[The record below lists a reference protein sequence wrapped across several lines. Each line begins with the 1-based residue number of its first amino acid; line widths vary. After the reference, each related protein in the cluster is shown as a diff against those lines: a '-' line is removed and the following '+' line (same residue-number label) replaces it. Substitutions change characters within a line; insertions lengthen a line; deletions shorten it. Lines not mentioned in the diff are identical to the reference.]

1 MNLNSIIT
9 IHKIRVAIYSLFLT
23 NLFGLKLRGA
33 KSYRE
38 KKKLRIDYSKTL
50 FNRLNISVK
59 VKNREK
65 LPLKGQYILLS
76 NHRGIIDPL
85 VIEIALKDTD
95 IYGLWI
101 SKKELYNS
109 PFFGLFVRNGGAI
122 LLDRESSNM
131 GAFFAD
137 IKSNVKQGHSIFI
150 FPEGT
155 RNKSDKSLLEFK
167 DGFRIIAIKN
177 RLPMLP
183 VYIRTRSDE
192 VLSNF
197 LKDRTI
203 KQTITIEIG
212 DILSYKERGNLKDI
226 YKKQFNIK

>member
-1 MNLNSIIT
+1 MTL
-9 IHKIRVAIYSLFLT
+9 HKIRLAIYSLLLT
-23 NLFGLKLRGA
+23 NFFGLKLRGA
-33 KSYRE
+33 KESKE
-38 KKKLRIDYSKTL
+38 KKSLRIDYSKTL
-50 FNRLNISVK
+50 FNRLNLSVK

-65 LPLKGQYILLS
+65 LPLDGQYILLS

-85 VIEIALKDTD
+85 VVELALKDTD

-122 LLDRESSNM
+122 LLDREKSQM
-131 GAFFAD
+131 GSFFSD
-137 IKSNVKQGHSIFI
+137 IKSNVKRGDSIFI

-155 RNKSDKSLLEFK
+155 RNKSSKSLLEFK

-177 RLPMLP
+177 RLPIIP
-183 VYIRTRSDE
+183 VYIKTRTDE
-192 VLSNF
+192 VVSNL
-197 LKDRTI
+197 LKDKTL

-212 DILSYKERGNLKDI
+212 DIISYKERGNLENI